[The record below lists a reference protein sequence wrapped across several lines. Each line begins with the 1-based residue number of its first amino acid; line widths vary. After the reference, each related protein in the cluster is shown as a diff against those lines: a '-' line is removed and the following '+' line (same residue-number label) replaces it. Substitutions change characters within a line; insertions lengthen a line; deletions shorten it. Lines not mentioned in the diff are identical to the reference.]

1 MLTATQVTAR
11 GNTVAVLGPEPHP
24 SLPRRIVRT
33 VLPAPAR
40 AALRR
45 ALRALRT
52 ARRRV
57 RRRLRRA
64 LGLRAPARRPPAGG
78 VPVKAQGHRPPTPT
92 RRPGVSVKGGRHL
105 HPEQWTRV
113 PVVLVVTFG
122 LDAARLADTV
132 ASVAWQQ
139 TLQQSFAPVFV
150 TDRTDPTAFR
160 AHDYL
165 YEYVMP
171 LEDWSTFHDPELW
184 PAFVTERLAELC
196 ALYRPQS
203 VVSVGVDGPLGGI
216 AFGLSTYAPPVAA
229 SDRVTSAGAS
239 PATETL

>member
-24 SLPRRIVRT
+24 SLPRRLVRA

-64 LGLRAPARRPPAGG
+64 LGLRAPARRPPAVGL
-78 VPVKAQGHRPPTPT
+78 P
-92 RRPGVSVKGGRHL
+92 VKGGRHL

-203 VVSVGVDGPLGGI
+203 VMSVGVDGPLGGI
-216 AFGLSTYAPPVAA
+216 AFGLSTYAPPVATP
-229 SDRVTSAGAS
+229 DRATPDHATSAGATS
-239 PATETL
+239 ADATSAGATSAGATL